1 VAHEKKN
8 KPPAPTVSE
17 APSGGAQD
25 EFENAVTTAIP
36 GVMVQAFDH
45 NLANG
50 ETDDVEVIGTNLVA
64 SPLPP
69 AEDELL
75 TPGSVLKDRFEI
87 VGVVHTSNMSCVY
100 KAIDRRRHVDGSGQV
115 HVAIKMMRPA
125 IASGQDAR
133 LKLEREAARAQ
144 RLAHPNVVNVFDFD
158 EHKGRFFLV
167 MEWLEGETVL
177 SLLKRTIGRQ
187 LDRAFA
193 WQIIEGTAAGV
204 QHAHLNNI
212 VHADINPG
220 NIFITVTHEIKLL
233 DFGVAR
239 NWADQFDPHEERLL
253 WAAKAYASPDVLSGI
268 APVIED
274 DVFSL
279 GCVAYR
285 LLGGA
290 HPFQDS
296 DVLKAMRDEFEPV
309 PVPGLPEN
317 EWQVIQRALAY
328 DRSDRPKSAAVFFR
342 NTLQLAP
349 MDLDMGSG
357 NRQTWR
363 WLATTI
369 AALALIAAGFW
380 WLRDNPAVLAPEV
393 STETTAESVNEL
405 QAVPPKEVDDTPVR
419 GLLEAAESAMADAR
433 VIEPADDSA
442 RGYYRDV
449 LAIEP
454 GNPVALRGLRTISD
468 RYVQQ
473 AESLLRSGSPL
484 DSSAALEIA
493 ADSDPANPAIE
504 IVQQLLASEGNQ
516 QLADA
521 RGAALSGDLEQ
532 AAALLDNAR
541 QYPAVDAAAIASV
554 DALIAER
561 GNEAVLLGQ
570 LERAEERIAAG
581 QLIAPAG
588 NSARDIVL
596 SLRRRHGGDA
606 RLEATTN
613 RLGERLL
620 TNAAFATAAGEY
632 RSAGELL
639 DGVESLGILENE
651 VATARAALVSAE
663 AQPADAPAGAAVA
676 AAATGAAAAG
686 SIEAGPDTDVTND
699 TTATD
704 EVSESSARA
713 GGSSEPAS
721 DSSTSEPE
729 TRRRSLSDLGI
740 TEYVAPK
747 YPRSAQRRNLSGF
760 VEVEFVVNTDGSTG
774 EFGIVNAMPN
784 KIFDASAEKAVSRWK
799 FTPRD
804 EPVNARIVLSF
815 EATP

>member
-1 VAHEKKN
+1 VAHENKN

-17 APSGGAQD
+17 APSGGAQE

-36 GVMVQAFDH
+36 SVMSRAFDH
-45 NLANG
+45 NLVNP
-50 ETDDVEVIGTNLVA
+50 EYEDVEVIDTSLA
-64 SPLPP
+64 AAPQPP

-75 TPGSVLKDRFEI
+75 LPGSVLKDRFEI
-87 VGVVHTSNMSCVY
+87 VGAVHTGNMSSVY
-100 KAIDRRRHVDGSGQV
+100 KAIDRRRHVEGSGQV
-115 HVAIKMMRPA
+115 HVAIKMMRSA
-125 IASGQDAR
+125 IAAGHDAH

-158 EHKGRFFLV
+158 EHDGRFFLV

-177 SLLKRTIGRQ
+177 SLLKRTVGRQ

-220 NIFITVTHEIKLL
+220 NIFITATHEIKLL

-239 NWADQFDPHEERLL
+239 NWAEHFDPQEERLL

-274 DVFSL
+274 DIFSL

-290 HPFQDS
+290 HPFPDS
-296 DVLKAMRDEFEPV
+296 DALKAMREEFEPV

-317 EWQVIQRALAY
+317 EWQAIQRALAY

-342 NTLQLAP
+342 NTLRLAP
-349 MDLDMGSG
+349 MDLETGSD
-357 NRQTWR
+357 NRQMWR

-369 AALALIAAGFW
+369 AVLIVIAAGFW
-380 WLRDNPAVLAPEV
+380 WLRENPSLLTPEV
-393 STETTAESVNEL
+393 STEATAESANEP
-405 QAVPPKEVDDTPVR
+405 QAAPQAQVDDTPIA
-419 GLLEAAESAMADAR
+419 GLLTAAESAMADAR

-442 RGYYRDV
+442 RSYYRDV

-473 AESLLRSGSPL
+473 AESALRSGSPV
-484 DSSAALEIA
+484 DSSMALELA
-493 ADSDPANPAIE
+493 AETDPDNPATE
-504 IVQQLLASEGNQ
+504 IVRQLLASEGNQ
-516 QLADA
+516 KLADA

-532 AAALLDNAR
+532 AAALLDDAR

-561 GNEAVLLGQ
+561 GNEAVLLAQ
-570 LERAEERIAAG
+570 LDRAEERIAAG
-581 QLIAPAG
+581 QLIAPTG
-588 NSARDIVL
+588 NSARDIVV
-596 SLRRRHGGDA
+596 SLRRNHGGDA

-639 DGVESLGILENE
+639 DGVESLDILEEE

-663 AQPADAPAGAAVA
+663 AQPADAPVGATIA
-676 AAATGAAAAG
+676 AAATGAAAAD
-686 SIEAGPDTDVTND
+686 SIEAGPDATD
-699 TTATD
+699 TT
-704 EVSESSARA
+704 EQSETSARA
-713 GGSSEPAS
+713 SASSETIS
-721 DSSTSEPE
+721 DPSTSEPE
-729 TRRRSLSDLGI
+729 TRRSSLSDLGI
-740 TEYVAPK
+740 TEYVAPR

-760 VEVEFVVNTDGSTG
+760 VEVEFVVNADGSTG
-774 EFGIVNAMPN
+774 EFGIVNSMPE